1 MSISCYAHMSI
12 IMSVTAVGQPQ
23 NRLRH
28 RLACLTPR
36 TETIDVSCQEW
47 DATMLEQHNL
57 RQQLQNTR
65 QELSHAL
72 YQGDGAIRVIA
83 RLKKE
88 RDEARHMLE
97 TVQRAP
103 PAPAA
108 AEPAEAAPEMT
119 NGKRAA
125 EDGTEGGGKR
135 VIKILHVVLQIHA
148 CIVPHSKAA
157 CSPGSW

>member
-1 MSISCYAHMSI
+1 M
-12 IMSVTAVGQPQ
+12 TAY
-23 NRLRH
+23 
-28 RLACLTPR
+28 
-36 TETIDVSCQEW
+36 IQEW

-88 RDEARHMLE
+88 RDEARRMLE

-135 VIKILHVVLQIHA
+135 VSTGGHLCKTALHCTQVKIHFPSGLQI
-148 CIVPHSKAA
+148 CMIVVTLHTSSLPLCRASVQPCPNVIHLALQLRS
-157 CSPGSW
+157 

>member
-1 MSISCYAHMSI
+1 M
-12 IMSVTAVGQPQ
+12 TAY
-23 NRLRH
+23 
-28 RLACLTPR
+28 
-36 TETIDVSCQEW
+36 IQEW

-135 VIKILHVVLQIHA
+135 VSSEGHLCKTALHCTQCPGKHYLFLRVADLHGCGKPAHIISASVQGIHLA
-148 CIVPHSKAA
+148 LP
-157 CSPGSW
+157 